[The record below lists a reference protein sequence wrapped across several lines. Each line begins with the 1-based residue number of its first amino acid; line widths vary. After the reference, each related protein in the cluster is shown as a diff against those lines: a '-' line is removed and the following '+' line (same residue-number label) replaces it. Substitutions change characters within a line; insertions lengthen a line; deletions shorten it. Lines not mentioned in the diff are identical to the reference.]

1 MVTERDVFQMMEDC
15 EIPRDA
21 KVTVRASIRSIGGI
35 EGGADG
41 LIDGM
46 KHYLSDGLLLV
57 PTHTWKTV
65 NPENPIYDVKST
77 PPCIGTLASAAAFR
91 RDGFRSLHPTHSMTG
106 FGREAESYLAG
117 EENAKTPAPVG
128 GALSRLAEENGY
140 VLLVGVGMEQNTFL
154 CAVDEMAEVPFPG
167 HLSNRPFDIQI
178 YDHAGRRILDRGYRP
193 HANAGGSRGFPR
205 LNRAFE
211 TMGATV
217 PSSLGLARVICGSC
231 SAMAEVMGRVLSRA
245 ERDPL
250 LSKEDI
256 TEDLYLD

>member
-1 MVTERDVFQMMEDC
+1 MVSERDVFQMMEDC

-65 NPENPIYDVKST
+65 NPENPIYDVSST

-106 FGREAESYLAG
+106 FGKEAESYLAG
-117 EENAKTPAPVG
+117 EENAKTPTPVG
-128 GALSRLAEENGY
+128 GALSRLAEEGGY
-140 VLLVGVGMEQNTFL
+140 VLLVGVGLEQNTFL
-154 CAVDEMAEVPFPG
+154 CAVDEMAETPFPG
-167 HLSNRPFDIQI
+167 HLSRYTFDIGI
-178 YDHAGRRILDRGYRP
+178 YDHAGRRILDRGYRC
-193 HANAGGSRGFPR
+193 HENAGGSRGFPR
-205 LNRAFE
+205 FERAFRE
-211 TMGATV
+211 TGATETG
-217 PSSLGLARVICGSC
+217 SLGLARVIAGSC
-231 SAMAEVMGRVLSRA
+231 SAMADVMGRVLARA
-245 ERDPL
+245 DRDPL
-250 LSKEDI
+250 LSNEEI